1 METITGNFARVIGFV
16 WCTKVQRV
24 LIEIIYLFLS
34 FDHKLDLAPRTLGQK
49 KRGRYDMS
57 PGCYFSAPIGPSI
70 GLLKYRFFR

>member
-34 FDHKLDLAPRTLGQK
+34 FDHN
-49 KRGRYDMS
+49 
-57 PGCYFSAPIGPSI
+57 SI
-70 GLLKYRFFR
+70 GGPGKNLGPEKEREIRYMYTYV

>member
-34 FDHKLDLAPRTLGQK
+34 FDHKLDRGARQEPWAR
-49 KRGRYDMS
+49 KREGDT
-57 PGCYFSAPIGPSI
+57 I
-70 GLLKYRFFR
+70 

>member
-34 FDHKLDLAPRTLGQK
+34 FDHKLDRGQARTLGQK
-49 KRGRYDMS
+49 KRGRYDICIHM
-57 PGCYFSAPIGPSI
+57 
-70 GLLKYRFFR
+70 